1 MLIFFADSRFY
12 QYMTFLRIFL
22 NVVPFMSIESFVFA
36 LKLQVL
42 KSCQT
47 PRKFTNF
54 YSIFSAYNYAVVSQ
68 MALFFQRSHSSEN
81 FMSLEIKPFS
91 TASFTHFP
99 PHSGGCIFFL
109 FMDNFAVQNLLSLI
123 RSLFYSSLF

>member
-12 QYMTFLRIFL
+12 QYMTFLGIFL

-36 LKLQVL
+36 LKLWVL

-68 MALFFQRSHSSEN
+68 MAL
-81 FMSLEIKPFS
+81 
-91 TASFTHFP
+91 SFP
-99 PHSGGCIFFL
+99 I
-109 FMDNFAVQNLLSLI
+109 VLI
-123 RSLFYSSLF
+123 YIICTMRDM